1 MSEENEVTA
10 KAAEMGWVTKEEWK
24 GDPDKWRPAEEF
36 VSRGENILPILKD
49 RVSKLESDLKVALS
63 ANKHEIE
70 QVKKESYARAKAEYE
85 KQLADLEKLEVEAF
99 KTGDADAYLQV
110 KDAKAAIKAPVEPE
124 HTAED
129 PVFVDWKEKNPWYQ
143 TDKEMADY
151 ADFISHK
158 IMAEHGGK
166 ISKSA
171 LAEEMTKRTKAA
183 FPGKFTNPKREDPG
197 SVEGGTGGPSGK
209 KNGKTFGELPES
221 AKSQYARMAKNF
233 ERQGRKFTKE
243 QYAEAYFEQ
252 Q

>member
-1 MSEENEVTA
+1 MSEENDVTA
-10 KAAEMGWVTKEEWK
+10 KAAEMGWVPKEEWK
-24 GDPDKWRPAEEF
+24 GDPEKWRPAEEF

-70 QVKKESYARAKAEYE
+70 QVKKESYARAKAEYD

-99 KTGDADAYLQV
+99 KTGDADVYLEV
-110 KDAKAAIKAPVEPE
+110 KNAKAAIKAPVEPE
-124 HTAED
+124 QASED
-129 PVFVDWKEKNPWYQ
+129 PVFVDWKDKNPWYQ
-143 TDKEMADY
+143 SDKELADY

-158 IMAEHGGK
+158 IMAEHSGK
-166 ISKSA
+166 ITKSA

-183 FPGKFTNPKREDPG
+183 FPSKFTNPKRSEAG
-197 SVEGGTGGPSGK
+197 AVEGGATSPSGK
-209 KNGKTFGELPES
+209 SGGKKFSDIPEE
-221 AKSQYARMAKNF
+221 AKAQYARMAKNF